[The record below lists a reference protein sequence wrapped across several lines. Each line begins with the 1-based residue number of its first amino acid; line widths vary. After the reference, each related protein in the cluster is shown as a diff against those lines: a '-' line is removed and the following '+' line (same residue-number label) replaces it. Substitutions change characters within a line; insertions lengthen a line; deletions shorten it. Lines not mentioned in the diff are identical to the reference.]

1 LVLVVDEVEA
11 EEEHTIDRRL
21 HFGPDL
27 IAEKS
32 DDGVVAKGE
41 DGELVATLFDAS
53 GISVE
58 ISLAR
63 GVEEP
68 RMDGW
73 TFPRDLKAVPSD
85 TATLRCRI
93 STGLLVHGLAMTPSV
108 PERVAARREDD
119 RMVIE
124 ISGEQDSSEV
134 QVGQSG
140 TELSVAAVGA
150 ARLSDS

>member
-1 LVLVVDEVEA
+1 M
-11 EEEHTIDRRL
+11 
-21 HFGPDL
+21 FP
-27 IAEKS
+27 S
-32 DDGVVAKGE
+32 
-41 DGELVATLFDAS
+41 
-53 GISVE
+53 
-58 ISLAR
+58 
-63 GVEEP
+63 EEP

-73 TFPRDLKAVPSD
+73 TFPRDLMAVPSD
-85 TATLRCRI
+85 SATLRCRI
-93 STGLLVHGLAMTPSV
+93 ATGLLVHGLALTPSV

-124 ISGEQDSSEV
+124 ISGEQDRSEV